1 MSCIDVIIPCYNA
14 ENTLARAIDSVL
26 VQPELGCLWL
36 VDDASTDNTASL
48 IKQWQQRYPQ
58 QIRAEFLTTNR
69 GAALARNWA
78 ALLSASSHI
87 AFLDAD
93 DAYQPHALQ
102 AASAVFRFR
111 PQTGLLRLPV
121 SGHNIPEHYRQH
133 AQFALVWRT
142 FEMITAT
149 NTVFNRAYFL
159 ACGGFPADALFRRLG
174 GEDGALGLATVESCM
189 VATLFDEAGMADIG
203 VDFYGHDSMHVRK
216 LLDAMLFGQNRPDCD
231 DAALQQANAVTQ
243 TIVQRLQNL
252 RQILD
257 YANPGKQALQLF
269 TD

>member
-1 MSCIDVIIPCYNA
+1 MKSIDVIIPCYNA

-36 VDDASTDNTASL
+36 VDDASADGTASL
-48 IKQWQQRYPQ
+48 IRQWQLRHPQ
-58 QIRAEFLTTNR
+58 LIRSEFLPTNR
-69 GAALARNWA
+69 GPAVARNWA
-78 ALLSASSHI
+78 ALMSSRNHI

-121 SGHNIPEHYRQH
+121 KGHNIPERYREH
-133 AQFALVWRT
+133 EKFAVAWRT

-159 ACGGFPADALFRRLG
+159 ACGGFPVDALFRQLG
-174 GEDGALGLATVESCM
+174 GEDGALGLATIESCM
-189 VATLFDEAGMADIG
+189 VATLFDEAGMPDIG
-203 VDFYGHDSMHVRK
+203 VDFYGHEGMYVRK
-216 LLDAMLFGQNRPDCD
+216 LLDAMLYGQKREECD
-231 DAALQQANAVTQ
+231 DTAMQQADAVTQ
-243 TIVQRLQNL
+243 SIVQRLHDL
-252 RQILD
+252 HEILA
-257 YANPGKQALQLF
+257 YPHPGKQPLKLF